1 MAALLKSLT
10 LRKPICGM
18 GKSFY
23 GIWSEEVRQTVEK
36 VILLI

>member
-10 LRKPICGM
+10 LRKPISGM
-18 GKSFY
+18 GKRFY

-36 VILLI
+36 VILLS